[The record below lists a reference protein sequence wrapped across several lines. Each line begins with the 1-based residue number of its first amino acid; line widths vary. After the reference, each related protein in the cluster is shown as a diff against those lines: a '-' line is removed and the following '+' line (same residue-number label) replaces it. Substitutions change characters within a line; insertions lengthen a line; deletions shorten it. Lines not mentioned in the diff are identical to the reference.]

1 MTGRPNTPYPKAFI
15 CRIGRRLMNILEYSN
30 SGAHAK
36 DPNTSYWTSSIRKID
51 ESLYPTLDE
60 KYDAI
65 AFDFSLELEFLLA
78 SESYIV
84 VPVCSLDTF
93 KEEFKVET
101 EVFDLLEIDVDLFTY
116 DIPLGMIFDE
126 FRRLSGMKNDLFTYE
141 VEVLEPSYIPCV
153 EQPYDDSKN
162 GNLDIYESRQCYDEY
177 ERMFAEAV
185 DKEIIEGVVSTWLI
199 QSYKKQ
205 FKEYM
210 EIKRRLEIN
219 EVNIDVE
226 CDPTN
231 VDFAK
236 WLASKFNN
244 HITMDWYTKNTLWL
258 YWKICDNEELFT
270 YDELSDLE
278 EENVSEENEIAK
290 IFKIE
295 TDIFHFETP
304 LCKEFKEF
312 NHLLHIDVDVEEKP
326 WSEYRVWKEHTDDI
340 DHECNMIYFQ
350 NYEWYEGL
358 EDGDLKEEVLK
369 EKVLKEKAILEGSWG
384 HKNRKGK
391 KFCSWLKESFG
402 NYHELDYELMLK
414 LERYWGGKKEKEES
428 SEVAW
433 RNHLPND
440 EWEHFERT
448 NHVKTNTNQEW
459 FNNHEPMEDD
469 NDDMVDFDDYLIP
482 NDAPYYV
489 DEEEK
494 RFKKRRSKLLGI
506 PYEKPPTFKSKKFD
520 VIKYSFGPAE
530 EYVAIKEYEYDIYL

>member
-1 MTGRPNTPYPKAFI
+1 MTRRTNTPYPKAFI
-15 CRIGRRLMNILEYSN
+15 CRIRKRLMNILEYN
-30 SGAHAK
+30 NRGAHAK
-36 DPNTSYWTSSIRKID
+36 DPNTSYWTSSIRSID
-51 ESLYPTLDE
+51 QISELINRKPYIVFNKLLTTMYDSQMILEAKKVLQVHPIHRKTHLSKFITTFHSKSAEIEESLYPTLDE

-78 SESYIV
+78 SESHIV

-93 KEEFKVET
+93 EEEFKVET

-116 DIPLGMIFDE
+116 DIPLGTIFDE

-153 EQPYDDSKN
+153 EQPYNDSKN

-177 ERMFAEAV
+177 QRMFAEAV
-185 DKEIIEGVVSTWLI
+185 ILI
-199 QSYKKQ
+199 DDRLVKLIDITLEQCYKKQ

-210 EIKRRLEIN
+210 EIKRQLEIN
-219 EVNIDVE
+219 EVNTDVE

-231 VDFAK
+231 VDFTK

-244 HITMDWYTKNTLWL
+244 HITMDWYTKNALWL
-258 YWKICDNEELFT
+258 YWKIGDNEELFT

-278 EENVSEENEIAK
+278 EENVSEENKILK

-312 NHLLHIDVDVEEKP
+312 NHLLQIDVDVLT
-326 WSEYRVWKEHTDDI
+326 R
-340 DHECNMIYFQ
+340 
-350 NYEWYEGL
+350 
-358 EDGDLKEEVLK
+358 DLP
-369 EKVLKEKAILEGSWG
+369 
-384 HKNRKGK
+384 
-391 KFCSWLKESFG
+391 SFG

-414 LERYWGGKKEKEES
+414 LEKYWWGKKGKEES

-459 FNNHEPMEDD
+459 FDNHEPMEDD
-469 NDDMVDFDDYLIP
+469 DDDIGDLDDYLIP

-506 PYEKPPTFKSKKFD
+506 PYEKPPTFKSEKFK